1 MNTTDISTIGTSHL
15 MSCKNSIGRAG
26 PGSDKL
32 VSNNAVTS
40 EAGGSNAGDV
50 LTSNAKADASKAGVS
65 DAGSRD
71 LTYAPYTS
79 PPHSLSRRG
88 SFCHTNGRSNRVT
101 RTRIHHTG
109 PSTGGRPLLVGTPAN
124 ALPNEV
130 LPSLESG
137 FGAGECDARRP
148 SARSPSVARGAS
160 AAGSGGFIMKQR
172 RNF

>member
-1 MNTTDISTIGTSHL
+1 MSSPRESLPGTSWSKAEAQQPGTSQGRVKLGGERRGGEGGIMNTTNNKHTIGTSPL

-32 VSNNAVTS
+32 VSNKAVTS
-40 EAGGSNAGDV
+40 EAGGSNAGDI
-50 LTSNAKADASKAGVS
+50 LTSNAKGDASKAGVS

-88 SFCHTNGRSNRVT
+88 SFGHTNGRSNSVT

-124 ALPNEV
+124 AY
-130 LPSLESG
+130 
-137 FGAGECDARRP
+137 FHH
-148 SARSPSVARGAS
+148 
-160 AAGSGGFIMKQR
+160 
-172 RNF
+172 